1 MYDKSTYTSLNAIN
15 EKISFLK
22 DRSGFKYDFD
32 IAPFQYFASM
42 RNQAGRGIDLFPQGI
57 PHLIGATSDCLQCY
71 YGFQLDTYMN
81 GCTHECVYCWAKAE
95 LSKIDQWNSP
105 VPVPIDISSLWE
117 LFYKAFE
124 TDEEFPLREVFLKRV
139 PLRIGSMSDPFLS
152 MEKKYKNTLETLK
165 ILKAY
170 NYPFLFLTRSPMVAE
185 DEYLKYMDPE
195 KATVQ
200 FSIPTLNE
208 YMVKLIEP
216 GTESPYARLEALKK
230 LNQAGVFTSVRLNPL
245 FPNFPD
251 GHLSGKKGSFGDRP
265 AFDFFN
271 PSMIEEIRSYGCK
284 NLLAGFVHMDGKT
297 TQAVSQKVGF
307 DLRSLMKEEIKQAT
321 EGFKYSVPEIRSYYE
336 AISQKCKEVGMDFST
351 CYLGLGE
358 SYFWKDQ
365 DLWADK
371 KDCCNLKK
379 NVPAFKSDTRELSFT
394 KKMKILYPEMNSWQL
409 IFNSGWLYRMRSY
422 LLKNLW
428 D

>member
-1 MYDKSTYTSLNAIN
+1 MYERTTYISLEGIN

-22 DRSGFKYDFD
+22 SRSGFKFDFD
-32 IAPFQYFASM
+32 ITPFNHFASM
-42 RNQAGRGIDLFPQGI
+42 KNQSEKGKELFPHGI

-95 LSKIDQWNSP
+95 LSKVDQWNNP

-124 TDEEFPLREVFLKRV
+124 TDEDFPLREVFLKRI

-208 YMVKLIEP
+208 NMVKLIEP
-216 GTESPYARLEALKK
+216 GTESPRARLLALKK
-230 LNQAGVFTSVRLNPL
+230 LNEAGIFTTVRLNPL
-245 FPNFPD
+245 FPNYKD
-251 GHLSGKKGSFGDRP
+251 EHLSLNKGSFLDQSD
-265 AFDFFN
+265 FDFFN
-271 PSMIEEIRSYGCK
+271 PSMIEEIKSYGCK
-284 NLLAGFVHMDGKT
+284 SLLAGFVHMDGKT
-297 TQAVSQKVGF
+297 TKATSQKIGF
-307 DLRSLMKEEIKQAT
+307 DLRSLMKEEIKQTT
-321 EGFKYSVPEIRSYYE
+321 EGFKYSAPEIRAYYQ
-336 AISQKCKEVGMDFST
+336 AISEKCKSVGMAFST

-379 NVPAFKSDTRELSFT
+379 NVPAFKSDTRELSFN
-394 KKMKILYPEMNSWQL
+394 KKMKILYPEMNSL
-409 IFNSGWLYRMRSY
+409 KLLFNSSWLYRMRSY

-428 D
+428 E